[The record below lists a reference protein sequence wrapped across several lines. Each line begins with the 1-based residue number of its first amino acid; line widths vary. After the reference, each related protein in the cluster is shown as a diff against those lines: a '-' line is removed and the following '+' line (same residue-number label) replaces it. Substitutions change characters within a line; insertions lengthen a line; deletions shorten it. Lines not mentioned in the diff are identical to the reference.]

1 MTKPNTPRAQ
11 AREARNKA
19 IVAMVDSGMTR
30 HATAKAMDLT
40 YAVVAC
46 VVCRAQA
53 KARAGDVPAVIVRGE
68 SSTERA
74 RRATALTRAG
84 IFTAKGSMYEV
95 DREKFDALV
104 AKAAPEVKRV
114 TGESNERG
122 NEAGSK

>member
-1 MTKPNTPRAQ
+1 MTKPNTPRSQ

-53 KARAGDVPAVIVRGE
+53 RAKAGDVPAVIVRGE

-74 RRATALTRAG
+74 RRKTALTRAG
-84 IFTAKGSMYEV
+84 IFTGSGPMYEA
-95 DREKFDALV
+95 DRAQFAALV
-104 AKAAPEVKRV
+104 AKAAPEVKKV
-114 TGESNERG
+114 TED
-122 NEAGSK
+122 K